1 LQNRDIWMKH
11 PHQDNATDESKEDG
25 HRERGRAGHLQT
37 TGGRRRSREY
47 MGTGKD
53 GEGRREKKK
62 KHRTVVYIYS
72 DQHIDHSDKDETRQL
87 SQPTVNTDDLPCISK
102 NKLFSTTCEQY
113 PNNDRSPLMDRPKIT
128 GILKVPGE
136 RKISRNHVEFLD
148 LLEKQDTC
156 YRKI

>member
-1 LQNRDIWMKH
+1 M
-11 PHQDNATDESKEDG
+11 G
-25 HRERGRAGHLQT
+25 RGRAEHLQN
-37 TGGRRRSREY
+37 TGGRRRSRED

-72 DQHIDHSDKDETRQL
+72 DQHVDHSDNIDKDETRQPKQ
-87 SQPTVNTDDLPCISK
+87 STGNTDDLPGM
-102 NKLFSTTCEQY
+102 NKVSPSMSDPNTTS
-113 PNNDRSPLMDRPKIT
+113 DRSPPMDRPKLT

-148 LLEKQDTC
+148 MLEKQDNC